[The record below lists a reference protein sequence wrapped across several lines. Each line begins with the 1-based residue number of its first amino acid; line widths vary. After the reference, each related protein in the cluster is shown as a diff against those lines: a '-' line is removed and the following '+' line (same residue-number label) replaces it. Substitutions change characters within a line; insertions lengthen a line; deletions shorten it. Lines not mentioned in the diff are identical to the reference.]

1 MLCGVIQGHEMI
13 WVTADE
19 CGGSCRRMR
28 CWDAADDNEN
38 VANVGML
45 NVPRVMRWR
54 AAMLFVLYLWT
65 VKGRLSWMKLDFPQC
80 CVLLLY
86 FVWLH
91 FSRGAQQ
98 KYKIQKYF
106 SLRPIFSCTQKVPTG
121 FSYKL
126 LVWKTH
132 VSWCVWR

>member
-1 MLCGVIQGHEMI
+1 MLCGVIQGHEMMSYSR
-13 WVTADE
+13 WMWRVLQKNAMLRCRWRQRE
-19 CGGSCRRMR
+19 CCKCRNAE
-28 CWDAADDNEN
+28 CE
-38 VANVGML
+38 
-45 NVPRVMRWR
+45 MRWR
-54 AAMLFVLYLWT
+54 AAMLFVLCLWT
-65 VKGRLSWMKLDFPQC
+65 VKGRLSWMKLDFLQC

-86 FVWLH
+86 FMWLH

-126 LVWKTH
+126 LVWRTH
-132 VSWCVWR
+132 VSWRVWR